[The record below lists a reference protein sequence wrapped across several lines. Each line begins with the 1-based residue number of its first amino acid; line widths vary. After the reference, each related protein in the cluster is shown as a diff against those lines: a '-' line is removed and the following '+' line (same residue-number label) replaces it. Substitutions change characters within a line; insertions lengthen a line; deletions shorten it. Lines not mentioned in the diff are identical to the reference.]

1 MGAQEEGA
9 IITILVTASQYGLSH
24 VFTLSLY
31 CCLLAFYKNSCQYQV
46 AAEKSETPAGKGA
59 GLFHWWRERGGLRA
73 HRWKKRVRRASAMLA
88 RWGIKVFLG
97 HCDPR
102 KELTGMPLG
111 HHYHCHLMLVWP
123 HFHRSRLF
131 NSRVKRNYT
140 WTAGRAQPA
149 DRAVSYE
156 LYFMRVLITQKSKS

>member
-1 MGAQEEGA
+1 MPDFFIGGEKEEA
-9 IITILVTASQYGLSH
+9 CART
-24 VFTLSLY
+24 
-31 CCLLAFYKNSCQYQV
+31 
-46 AAEKSETPAGKGA
+46 
-59 GLFHWWRERGGLRA
+59 GG
-73 HRWKKRVRRASAMLA
+73 KKRVRRASAMLA
-88 RWGIKVFLG
+88 HWGIEVFLG

-102 KELTGMPLG
+102 KELTGMPLD
-111 HHYHCHLMLVWP
+111 HHYHYHLMLVWP

>member
-9 IITILVTASQYGLSH
+9 IITILVTASQYGLSL
-24 VFTLSLY
+24 FFMCIEFIL
-31 CCLLAFYKNSCQYQV
+31 LLAGTLQKFMSVPGSSSGVRGPSRKRCRTLLLV
-46 AAEKSETPAGKGA
+46 ERKSRPA
-59 GLFHWWRERGGLRA
+59 RA
-73 HRWKKRVRRASAMLA
+73 PVEKRVRRASAMLA
-88 RWGIKVFLG
+88 HWGIEVFLG

-111 HHYHCHLMLVWP
+111 HHYHHTLMLVWP

-140 WTAGRAQPA
+140 
-149 DRAVSYE
+149 
-156 LYFMRVLITQKSKS
+156 